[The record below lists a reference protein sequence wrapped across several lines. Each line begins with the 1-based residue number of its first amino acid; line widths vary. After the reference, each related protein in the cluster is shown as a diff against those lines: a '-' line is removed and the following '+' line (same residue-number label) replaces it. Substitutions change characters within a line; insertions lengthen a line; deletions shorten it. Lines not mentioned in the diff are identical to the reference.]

1 MTAPG
6 QRLMV
11 EDPALHTSGSQSSAL
26 GWRLSHRESKQILE
40 GRGER
45 TIGSF
50 DLGLLTVWWG
60 ASGP

>member
-1 MTAPG
+1 
-6 QRLMV
+6 MV